1 MVQRIYDLEKGPIQ
15 KLTHSALRFLMRLL
29 THKRINIWVA
39 LLIFVVSVLYCASE
53 CSWDYISRCGSLIT
67 VMGVLMMERRN
78 LRLGPDMAYHMNRAA
93 LDNEKPPLTQEQEKQ
108 EVINIHADISSAY
121 WGFTLILLGTI
132 TWGYGDVI
140 AQNILPL

>member
-1 MVQRIYDLEKGPIQ
+1 
-15 KLTHSALRFLMRLL
+15 
-29 THKRINIWVA
+29 
-39 LLIFVVSVLYCASE
+39 
-53 CSWDYISRCGSLIT
+53 
-67 VMGVLMMERRN
+67 MGVLMMERRN

-108 EVINIHADISSAY
+108 EVINIHADISSDY